1 MGEGYGGKGRG
12 TVEVEG
18 DLLTQMSI
26 SVSSTGI
33 KVQRRGWDGVD
44 EKKEISWPKVELLS
58 VLVKVL

>member
-18 DLLTQMSI
+18 DFLTQMSI

-33 KVQRRGWDGVD
+33 RVQRRGWDGVD
-44 EKKEISWPKVELLS
+44 EKEEIFLAQS
-58 VLVKVL
+58 